1 MLRILIATYLLII
14 SSFSHGAALA
24 DDLPQHQLLEVD
36 VEIHQVVDNYQPLTN
51 LTIDHFEELQSGSEY
66 AKSRYQIERT
76 IVDKLKRY
84 QQKVQRLLYHQ
95 KSISEQ
101 LTSAK
106 PYLIYIIQAF
116 EPKAESFVS

>member
-24 DDLPQHQLLEVD
+24 DDILQHQLLEVD
-36 VEIHQVVDNYQPLTN
+36 VEIHQVVDTYQPLIN
-51 LTIDHFEELQSGSEY
+51 LPIDHFEELQSGSEY
-66 AKSRYQIERT
+66 AKSRYQIEQT

-84 QQKVQRLLYHQ
+84 QQKIQRLLYHQ

-101 LTSAK
+101 LSSTK
-106 PYLIYIIQAF
+106 TYTIYTILAF
-116 EPKAESFVS
+116 EPETESFVF